1 MEKEEKIAFVK
12 KEIEQID
19 YNVKT
24 YESLVKSNEDAM
36 NSWKNKIE
44 QELKRKEILQD
55 SLSAYIVL

>member
-19 YNVKT
+19 YNIDTFGRLLKSSEDSVKT
-24 YESLVKSNEDAM
+24 WNE
-36 NSWKNKIE
+36 KIE
-44 QELKRKEILQD
+44 QEKKRKEILQD